1 MELPLFSKRPYLIRA
16 MLDWINDN
24 KLTPYILVDTNI
36 SNVTVPEKFINKE
49 KIILNIG
56 HTATDNLNVTLESI
70 SFNGRF
76 DGKSLSIFVPTE
88 AILSIYTKETG
99 DGMIFSDEG
108 TYQPKDK
115 IEKKAPH
122 LKLVE

>member
-1 MELPLFSKRPYLIRA
+1 MAQPLIPKRPYLIIA

-24 KLTPYILVDTNI
+24 KLTPYILVDTRI
-36 SNVTVPEKFINKE
+36 SDVAVPENFINKE
-49 KIILNIG
+49 RIILNIG
-56 HTATDNLNVTLESI
+56 SVATDNLDVTLESI
-70 SFNGRF
+70 SFNARF

-99 DGMIFSDEG
+99 DGMIFSDESISHP
-108 TYQPKDK
+108 QDQ

-122 LKLVE
+122 LKLVD

>member
-1 MELPLFSKRPYLIRA
+1 MELPLLSKRPYLIRA

-88 AILSIYTKETG
+88 AILSIYIKETG

-108 TYQPKDK
+108 TSQPKDK
-115 IEKKAPH
+115 IEKKASH

>member
-56 HTATDNLNVTLESI
+56 HTATDDLKITIN
-70 SFNGRF
+70 FC
-76 DGKSLSIFVPTE
+76 
-88 AILSIYTKETG
+88 
-99 DGMIFSDEG
+99 
-108 TYQPKDK
+108 TY
-115 IEKKAPH
+115 
-122 LKLVE
+122 

>member
-1 MELPLFSKRPYLIRA
+1 M
-16 MLDWINDN
+16 
-24 KLTPYILVDTNI
+24 
-36 SNVTVPEKFINKE
+36 
-49 KIILNIG
+49 
-56 HTATDNLNVTLESI
+56 TLESI

-108 TYQPKDK
+108 TSQPKDK